1 MLLLLLQLL
10 TARTLSVQP
19 GHPQSDFNERIV
31 VAAKAGELEEVQ
43 GLCTRP
49 EADLGYQNFYGNT
62 ALHLAALG
70 GHTAVVE
77 LLLAHDSECIMA
89 SNVSI
94 RTQIGR
100 TPLHLAAMG
109 GRLEASHLLLD
120 SGAEVNA
127 ATPDGETPLHL
138 ATMLGFMN
146 VTELLIQRGAD
157 IHATTAGIYETVWQ
171 KVSKRGSI
179 TGTTRGC

>member
-1 MLLLLLQLL
+1 
-10 TARTLSVQP
+10 
-19 GHPQSDFNERIV
+19 
-31 VAAKAGELEEVQ
+31 
-43 GLCTRP
+43 
-49 EADLGYQNFYGNT
+49 
-62 ALHLAALG
+62 
-70 GHTAVVE
+70 
-77 LLLAHDSECIMA
+77 MA

-146 VTELLIQRGAD
+146 VTEPLIERGAD
-157 IHATTAGIYETVWQ
+157 IHATTAGIYETVCQ
-171 KVSKRGSI
+171 KASKRGSI
-179 TGTTRGC
+179 TGTTRRGC